1 MTVVAGT
8 RLGPYEVGTPL
19 GAGGMG
25 EVYRAR
31 DTKLGR
37 EAAIKVL
44 PPAFAED
51 AERLARFRRE
61 AQILASLSHP
71 NVAAIY
77 GLEEGPGLVALAME
91 LVPGED
97 LSNRLARGPIPVDEA
112 LDVARQV
119 AEALEEAH
127 GKGVVHRDL
136 KPANVKLAP
145 DGKVKVLDFGL
156 AKALSGEAPAALD
169 SSDSSRSPTMTRQ
182 GTQAGMILGTAA
194 YMSPEQARGKPVDR
208 RADVWSFGV
217 VLFEMLTG
225 RGLFAGE
232 TVSDTLAAV
241 LRADPD
247 WALLPPGLPAPVGDL
262 LRRCLERDPRRR
274 LHDVA
279 DARIVIED
287 VLEGRWRPTA
297 ATAPL
302 PPVATARPPTA
313 RRAAVPLAAFLFG
326 ILVAVPVLSSIRRG
340 PGSPPPSKQPA
351 GFRQLTFLAGGEMA
365 PALSPDG
372 ESFAYVK
379 EVGGQRDVF
388 LQRVGGTNP
397 VNLTAGCE
405 ADDDEPAFSPDGR
418 RIAYRSECAGGGI
431 FVMGATGE
439 SARKVTDAG
448 YDPAWSPDGTE
459 LAVAGE
465 KLRSPISRTTTSP
478 LFAVKVGTGER
489 RLLSSH
495 DAVEPSWSPDGRR
508 VAFWGLVDD
517 TPVRDLFTV
526 AAGGS
531 QSEPAAAVRLLSD
544 RHVDWSPN
552 WTENGRALFFA
563 SSRGGTMNLWR
574 IGVDPGTG
582 RPLGKPEP
590 VTAPS
595 SWVGYLS
602 ASASGRRVAFV
613 DRNVRTKVR
622 IAPFD
627 PAAGRIAGPPREAP
641 LGTVEANGPV
651 SLSADGATLLFDDSG
666 FPQRLVLVE
675 PGGTMRQLTEGPH
688 RDRQG
693 AFSPDG
699 AWIAFQT
706 DRWKGSLALIRP
718 DGSGLSEVLPGRS
731 ASVFQP
737 SWSPDSRWL
746 AAGNTD
752 ADGPFLLEVA
762 DGKAAGPP
770 QFLAPLEEDGLD
782 FWPSSFSPDGRRLAG
797 ALYSAAAHPVGG
809 AVYSLD
815 GRTYRRLPTGDAGA
829 LLFLP
834 DGRRLLLVSRRE
846 IRLFDLEKGG
856 LRTLVTAPEG
866 GEIGSAALSPDGRV
880 LAWHEST
887 DESDIWLAEFE
898 EKE

>member
-1 MTVVAGT
+1 MTMTSGM
-8 RLGPYEVGTPL
+8 RLGPYEVGVAL

-37 EAAIKVL
+37 EAALKVL
-44 PPAFAED
+44 PAAFAED

-71 NVAAIY
+71 NIAAIY
-77 GLEEGPGLVALAME
+77 GLEESDGVVALAME

-97 LSNRLARGPIPVDEA
+97 LSERLARGALPVDEA
-112 LDVARQV
+112 LAVARQI

-136 KPANVKLAP
+136 KPANVKLTP

-156 AKALSGEAPAALD
+156 AKALSGEPSASLD

-194 YMSPEQARGKPVDR
+194 YMSPEQARGKPVDK

-217 VLFEMLTG
+217 VLWEMLSG
-225 RGLFAGE
+225 KRLFAGE

-247 WALLPPGLPAPVGDL
+247 WTLLPPGLPAPAGDL
-262 LRRCLERDPRRR
+262 LRRCLERNPRRR

-287 VLEGRWRPTA
+287 LLDGRWQPPTA
-297 ATAPL
+297 TASLPSPATP
-302 PPVATARPPTA
+302 RPSMA
-313 RRAAVPLAAFLFG
+313 RRAAVPFTAFLLG
-326 ILVAVPVLSSIRRG
+326 VLVTVPFLWATRRSPG
-340 PGSPPPSKQPA
+340 PAAAPTQPA
-351 GFRQLTFLAGGEMA
+351 AFRQLTFLAGGEMA

-379 EVGGQRDVF
+379 DVGSQRDVF

-397 VNLTAGCE
+397 VNLTAGCK

-439 SARKVTDAG
+439 SARKVTDKG
-448 YDPAWSPDGTE
+448 YNPAWSPDGRE
-459 LAVAGE
+459 LAIAGE
-465 KLRSPISRTTTSP
+465 KLRSPFTRTTTSP
-478 LFAVKVGTGER
+478 LWAVKLETGER

-495 DAVEPSWSPDGRR
+495 DAVEPSWSPDGKRI
-508 VAFWGLVDD
+508 AFWGLDD
-517 TPVRDLFTV
+517 ATSARDLFTV
-526 AAGGS
+526 AADGS

-544 RHVDWSPN
+544 PHVDWSPK
-552 WTENGRALFFA
+552 WSGDGRSLFFA

-574 IGVDPGTG
+574 IDLDPVTG
-582 RPLGKPEP
+582 RPLGAPEP

-602 ASASGRRVAFV
+602 VSANGRRIAFV
-613 DRNVRTKVR
+613 DRNVRAKVR

-651 SLSADGATLLFDDSG
+651 SLSPDGATLLFDDSG

-675 PGGTMRQLTEGPH
+675 PAGAMRQLTDGTY

-693 AFSPDG
+693 VFSPDG

-706 DRWKGSLALIRP
+706 NRWPGKLALIRP
-718 DGSGLSEVLPGRS
+718 DGSGLTEVLPGRTT
-731 ASVFQP
+731 SVFNP
-737 SWSPDSRWL
+737 FWSPDNRWL
-746 AAGNTD
+746 GAGNTD
-752 ADGPFLLEVA
+752 ADGPFLIEIA
-762 DGKAAGPP
+762 EGKAVGSP
-770 QFLAPLEEDGLD
+770 QFLAPLGEAGLD
-782 FWPSSFSPDGRRLAG
+782 FWPSSFSPDGRRIAG
-797 ALYSAAAHPVGG
+797 ALYSAAANPVGG
-809 AVYSLD
+809 AVYSLED
-815 GRTYRRLPTGDAGA
+815 RSYRRVPTGDAGT

-834 DGRRLLLVSRRE
+834 DGRRLLLVSNRE
-846 IRLFDLEKGG
+846 IRLFDLEGG
-856 LRTLVTAPEG
+856 GVRTLVTALEG
-866 GEIGSAALSPDGRV
+866 GEIGSAALSRDGRF
-880 LAWHEST
+880 LASQEST

-898 EKE
+898 RPN

>member
-1 MTVVAGT
+1 MTLASGS
-8 RLGPYEVGTPL
+8 RIGPYEVTGRL
-19 GAGGMG
+19 GEGGMG
-25 EVYRAR
+25 EVWRAR

-44 PPAFAED
+44 PAAFAED
-51 AERLARFRRE
+51 GERLARFRRE
-61 AQILASLSHP
+61 AQILASLGHP

-77 GLEEGPGLVALAME
+77 GLEESDGVVALAME

-97 LSNRLARGPIPVDEA
+97 LSQRLGRGPLPVDEA
-112 LDVARQV
+112 LAVARQI

-136 KPANVKLAP
+136 KPANVKLTP
-145 DGKVKVLDFGL
+145 DGRVKVLDFGL
-156 AKALSGEAPAALD
+156 AKALSGDGSASLD

-194 YMSPEQARGKPVDR
+194 YMSPEQARGKPVDK

-217 VLFEMLTG
+217 VLFEMLSG
-225 RGLFAGE
+225 KRLFAGE

-247 WALLPPGLPAPVGDL
+247 WALLPRGLPAPVDDL

-279 DARIVIED
+279 DARVVIED
-287 VLEGRWRPTA
+287 VLEGRWHPPAPTA
-297 ATAPL
+297 PGAPL
-302 PPVATARPPTA
+302 PTRA
-313 RRAAVPLAAFLFG
+313 RRAAVPLAAFLLGVLATAPFLG
-326 ILVAVPVLSSIRRG
+326 TKRRAAGPAAGVAQ
-340 PGSPPPSKQPA
+340 PS

-372 ESFAYVK
+372 ESLLYVK
-379 EVGGQRDVF
+379 EIGGQRDVF

-397 VNLTAGCE
+397 VNLTAGCR

-439 SARKVTDAG
+439 SRRKVTDEG
-448 YDPAWSPDGTE
+448 YNPAFSPDGRE
-459 LAVAGE
+459 LAIAGE
-465 KLRSPISRTTTSP
+465 KLRSPFARTTTSP
-478 LFAVKVGTGER
+478 LRAVKIETGER
-489 RLLSSH
+489 RLLSAH

-508 VAFWGLVDD
+508 VAFWGLDD
-517 TPVRDLFTV
+517 ATSARDVFTV
-526 AAGGS
+526 SADGS
-531 QSEPAAAVRLLSD
+531 QSDAAAAVRVLND
-544 RHVDWSPN
+544 PHVDWSPK
-552 WTENGRALFFA
+552 WSGDGRSLFFA

-574 IGVDPGTG
+574 IALDPASG
-582 RPLGKPEP
+582 RPLGAPEP

-595 SWVGYLS
+595 SWAGYLAVS
-602 ASASGRRVAFV
+602 ANGRRVAFV
-613 DRNVRTKVR
+613 DRNVRTTIR

-627 PAAGRIAGPPREAP
+627 PVSGRLAGAPSEAP

-651 SLSADGATLLFDDSG
+651 SLSPDGATLLFDDSG

-675 PGGTMRQLTEGPH
+675 PGGAMRQLTEGTH

-706 DRWKGSLALIRP
+706 DRWPGKLALVRQ
-718 DGSGLSEVLPGRS
+718 DGSGLTEVLPGRTT
-731 ASVFQP
+731 SVFNP
-737 SWSPDSRWL
+737 YWSPDGRWIV
-746 AAGNTD
+746 AGNTD
-752 ADGPFLLEVA
+752 ADGPFVLEVA
-762 DGKAAGPP
+762 DGKAVGDP
-770 QFLAPLEEDGLD
+770 QFLAPLGEAGLD
-782 FWPSSFSPDGRRLAG
+782 FWPSSFSPDGRRIAG
-797 ALYSAAAHPVGG
+797 ALYSAAANPVGG
-809 AVYSLD
+809 AVYSL
-815 GRTYRRLPTGDAGA
+815 GERSYRRIPTGDAGT
-829 LLFLP
+829 LFFLP
-834 DGRRLLLVSRRE
+834 DGRRLLLVSARE
-846 IRLFDLEKGG
+846 IRLFDLEGG
-856 LRTLVTAPEG
+856 GARTLVTAPKE
-866 GEIGSAALSPDGRV
+866 GEIGAASLSRDGRH

-898 EKE
+898 ER

>member
-1 MTVVAGT
+1 MKVTSGM
-8 RLGPYEVGTPL
+8 RLGPYELGVAL

-44 PPAFAED
+44 PSAFAED
-51 AERLARFRRE
+51 AERLTRFRRE

-77 GLEEGPGLVALAME
+77 GLEETDGLVALAME

-97 LSNRLARGPIPVDEA
+97 LSERLARGPLPVDEA
-112 LDVARQV
+112 LAVARQI

-136 KPANVKLAP
+136 KPANVKLTP

-156 AKALSGEAPAALD
+156 AKALSGEASTSLD

-194 YMSPEQARGKPVDR
+194 YMSPEQARGKPVDK

-217 VLFEMLTG
+217 VLWEMLAG
-225 RGLFAGE
+225 KRLFAGE

-287 VLEGRWRPTA
+287 VLEGRWRPAA
-297 ATAPL
+297 ATPAPAAAAAL
-302 PPVATARPPTA
+302 RPSLA
-313 RRAAVPLAAFLFG
+313 RRAAVPSAAFLLG
-326 ILVAVPVLSSIRRG
+326 VLVTAPFFFSRRSS
-340 PGSPPPSKQPA
+340 PEAPPPSNQPA
-351 GFRQLTFLAGGEMA
+351 SFRQLTFLAGAEMA

-379 EVGGQRDVF
+379 DVGGQRDVF

-397 VNLTAGCE
+397 VNLTAGCK

-439 SARKVTDAG
+439 SARKVTDLG

-459 LAVAGE
+459 VAVAGE

-478 LFAVKVGTGER
+478 LYAVKIATGER

-508 VAFWGLVDD
+508 VAFWGLVGD

-526 AAGGS
+526 AADGS

-552 WTENGRALFFA
+552 WSGDGRALFFA

-574 IGVDPGTG
+574 IAVDPATG
-582 RPLGKPEP
+582 RSLGEPEP

-602 ASASGRRVAFV
+602 VSANGRRVAFV
-613 DRNVRTKVR
+613 DRNVRTTIR

-651 SLSADGATLLFDDSG
+651 SLSPDGATLLFDDSG

-706 DRWKGSLALIRP
+706 DRFTASLALIRP
-718 DGSGLSEVLPGRS
+718 DGSGLSEALPGRS
-731 ASVFQP
+731 MSVFQP
-737 SWSPDSRWL
+737 SWSPDSRWIL
-746 AAGNTD
+746 AGNTD

-762 DGKAAGPP
+762 DGKAVGDP
-770 QFLAPLEEDGLD
+770 QFLAPLGEAGLD
-782 FWPSSFSPDGRRLAG
+782 FWPSSVSPDGRRIAG
-797 ALYSAAAHPVGG
+797 AIYSTAANPVGG
-809 AVYSLD
+809 AVYGLEDRS
-815 GRTYRRLPTGDAGA
+815 YRRLPTGDAGT
-829 LLFLP
+829 LRFLP
-834 DGRRLLLVSRRE
+834 DGRRLLLVSPRE
-846 IRLFDLEKGG
+846 IRLFDLGTGG
-856 LRTLVTAPEG
+856 VRSLVTAPEG
-866 GEIGSAALSPDGRV
+866 GEIGAAALSPDGRV
-880 LAWHEST
+880 LAWHERT

-898 EKE
+898 RSP

>member
-1 MTVVAGT
+1 MKVLSGM
-8 RLGPYEVGTPL
+8 RLGPYEMGVAL
-19 GAGGMG
+19 GSGGMG

-77 GLEEGPGLVALAME
+77 GLEESEGLVALAME

-97 LSNRLARGPIPVDEA
+97 LSERLARGPLPVDEA
-112 LDVARQV
+112 LAVARQI

-136 KPANVKLAP
+136 KPANVKLTP

-156 AKALSGEAPAALD
+156 AKALSGEASTSLD

-194 YMSPEQARGKPVDR
+194 YMSPEQARGKPVDK

-217 VLFEMLTG
+217 VLWELLAG
-225 RGLFAGE
+225 KRLFAGE

-241 LRADPD
+241 LRADPE
-247 WALLPPGLPAPVGDL
+247 WSLLPPGLPAPVGDL

-287 VLEGRWRPTA
+287 VLEGRWQPPATVPSTVVAQPRPSF
-297 ATAPL
+297 
-302 PPVATARPPTA
+302 A
-313 RRAAVPLAAFLFG
+313 RRAAVPFAAFLFG
-326 ILVAVPVLSSIRRG
+326 VLVAAPFFLSMQRG
-340 PGSPPPSKQPA
+340 PETAPPPTQPA
-351 GFRQLTFLAGGEMA
+351 SFRQLTFLAGAEMA

-372 ESFAYVK
+372 ESLAYVK

-397 VNLTAGCE
+397 VNLTAGCK

-439 SARKVTDAG
+439 STRKVTDEGFNPVWA
-448 YDPAWSPDGTE
+448 PDGKE
-459 LAVAGE
+459 LAIAGE
-465 KLRSPISRTTTSP
+465 KLRSPFARTTTSP
-478 LFAVKVGTGER
+478 LWAVKIETGER
-489 RLLSSH
+489 RLVSAH
-495 DAVEPSWSPDGRR
+495 DAVEPSWSPDGKRI
-508 VAFWGLVDD
+508 AFWGLDD
-517 TPVRDLFTV
+517 ATSARDLFTV
-526 AAGGS
+526 DADGS
-531 QSEPAAAVRLLSD
+531 QTEPGAAVRLLSD
-544 RHVDWSPN
+544 PHVDWSPK
-552 WTENGRALFFA
+552 WTENGRALLFA

-574 IGVDPGTG
+574 IALDPATG
-582 RPLGKPEP
+582 RALGVPEP

-595 SWVGYLS
+595 SWVGYLT
-602 ASASGRRVAFV
+602 ASADGRRIGFV
-613 DRNVRTKVR
+613 DRNVRTTIR

-627 PAAGRIAGPPREAP
+627 SAAGRLAGPPREAP
-641 LGTVEANGPV
+641 LGTVEANGNV
-651 SLSADGATLLFDDSG
+651 SLSPDGATLLFDDSG
-666 FPQRLVLVE
+666 FPQRLVLVD
-675 PGGTMRQLTEGPH
+675 PGGVMRQLTEGPH

-693 AFSPDG
+693 KISPDG

-706 DRWKGSLALIRP
+706 DRWPGKLALIRP
-718 DGSGLSEVLPGRS
+718 DGSGLSEVLPGRTT
-731 ASVFQP
+731 SVFNP
-737 SWSPDSRWL
+737 LWSPDGRWL
-746 AAGNTD
+746 VAGNTD
-752 ADGPFLLEVA
+752 ADGPLRLEVA
-762 DGKAAGPP
+762 DGKAVGAP
-770 QFLAPLEEDGLD
+770 QFLGPLGEAGLD
-782 FWPSSFSPDGRRLAG
+782 FWPSSVSPDGLRIAG
-797 ALYSAAAHPVGG
+797 ALYSTAANAVGG
-809 AVYSLD
+809 AVYDLEARS
-815 GRTYRRLPTGDAGA
+815 YRRIPTGEATA
-829 LLFLP
+829 LHFLP
-834 DGRRLLLVSRRE
+834 DGRRLLLVSPRE
-846 IRLFDLEKGG
+846 IRLFELEGG
-856 LRTLVTAPEG
+856 GVRPLVTAPEG
-866 GEIGSAALSPDGRV
+866 GTIGSASLSPDGRV

-898 EKE
+898 KKE

>member
-1 MTVVAGT
+1 MTITPGD
-8 RLGPYEVGTPL
+8 RLGSYEITARL

-25 EVYRAR
+25 EVWRAR

-44 PPAFAED
+44 PTAFAED

-77 GLEEGPGLVALAME
+77 GLEESEGLVALAME

-97 LSNRLARGPIPVDEA
+97 LSERIARSPIPVDEA
-112 LDVARQV
+112 LSVARQI

-136 KPANVKLAP
+136 KPANVKLTP

-156 AKALSGEAPAALD
+156 AKALSGDASAGLD

-194 YMSPEQARGKPVDR
+194 YMSPEQARGKPVDK

-225 RGLFAGE
+225 KRLFAGE

-247 WALLPPGLPAPVGDL
+247 WALLPRGLPAPVGDL
-262 LRRCLERDPRRR
+262 LRRCLEREPRRR

-287 VLEGRWRPTA
+287 VLEGRWQPPA
-297 ATAPL
+297 ATSSSAPL
-302 PPVATARPPTA
+302 ATPHSSFA
-313 RRAAVPLAAFLFG
+313 RRAAVPLAAFLLG
-326 ILVAVPVLSSIRRG
+326 LLVTVPYLWSIRRG
-340 PGSPPPSKQPA
+340 PGTSPSSKQPA
-351 GFRQLTFLAGGEMA
+351 SFRQLTFLAGGEMA

-379 EVGGQRDVF
+379 EVDGQRDVF

-397 VNLTAGCE
+397 VNLTAGCRD
-405 ADDDEPAFSPDGR
+405 DDDEPAFSPDGR

-439 SARKVTDAG
+439 SARKVTDLG
-448 YDPAWSPDGTE
+448 YAPAWSPDGTE
-459 LAVAGE
+459 VAVASE
-465 KLRSPISRTTTSP
+465 KLRSPTSRITKSP
-478 LFAVKVGTGER
+478 LFAVRIGTGER

-517 TPVRDLFTV
+517 TSVRDLFTV
-526 AAGGS
+526 AADGS
-531 QSEPAAAVRLLSD
+531 QSGPAAAVRLLSD
-544 RHVDWSPN
+544 PHVDWSPN
-552 WTENGRALFFA
+552 WSGDGRALLFA

-574 IGVDPGTG
+574 IALDPATG
-582 RPLGKPEP
+582 RPLGEPEP

-602 ASASGRRVAFV
+602 ASANGRRIAFV
-613 DRNVRTKVR
+613 DRNVRTTVR

-627 PAAGRIAGPPREAP
+627 PSAGRLAGSPREAP

-651 SLSADGATLLFDDSG
+651 SLSPDGGTLLFDDSG

-706 DRWKGSLALIRP
+706 DRFTGSLALIRP
-718 DGSGLSEVLPGRS
+718 DGSGLSEVLPGRTT
-731 ASVFQP
+731 SVFQP

-762 DGKAAGPP
+762 NGRAVGDP
-770 QFLAPLEEDGLD
+770 QFLAPLDEAGLD
-782 FWPSSFSPDGRRLAG
+782 FWPSSVSPDGRRIAG
-797 ALYSAAAHPVGG
+797 ALYSTAANPVGG
-809 AVYSLD
+809 AVYSVEE
-815 GRTYRRLPTGDAGA
+815 RSYRRVPTGDAGA
-829 LLFLP
+829 LHFLP
-834 DGRRLLLVSRRE
+834 DGRRLLLVSKRE
-846 IRLFDLEKGG
+846 IRLFDLEGG
-856 LRTLVTAPEG
+856 GVRTLVTAPER
-866 GEIGSAALSPDGRV
+866 GEIGSACLSSDGRF

-898 EKE
+898 PQR

>member
-1 MTVVAGT
+1 MTVTSGM
-8 RLGPYEVGTPL
+8 RLGPYEVGVAL

-37 EAAIKVL
+37 EAALKVL
-44 PPAFAED
+44 PTAFAED

-61 AQILASLSHP
+61 AQILASLSHA
-71 NVAAIY
+71 NIAAIY
-77 GLEEGPGLVALAME
+77 GLEESEGLVALAME

-97 LSNRLARGPIPVDEA
+97 LSERLARGPLPVDEA
-112 LDVARQV
+112 LAVARQI

-136 KPANVKLAP
+136 KPANVKLTP

-156 AKALSGEAPAALD
+156 AKALSGDSSVTLD

-194 YMSPEQARGKPVDR
+194 YMSPEQARGKPVDK

-217 VLFEMLTG
+217 VLWEMLSG
-225 RGLFAGE
+225 KRLFAGE

-247 WALLPPGLPAPVGDL
+247 WTLLPPGLPAPVGDL

-287 VLEGRWRPTA
+287 LLEGRWRAPTA
-297 ATAPL
+297 TASSPSPATP
-302 PPVATARPPTA
+302 RPSMA
-313 RRAAVPLAAFLFG
+313 RRAALPLGAFLLG
-326 ILVAVPVLSSIRRG
+326 ILVTAPFLWSVRRG
-340 PGSPPPSKQPA
+340 REAPASPTQPT

-388 LQRVGGTNP
+388 LQRVGGSNA
-397 VNLTAGCE
+397 VNLTASCK

-439 SARKVTDAG
+439 SARKVTDKG
-448 YDPAWSPDGTE
+448 YNPAWSPDGRE
-459 LAVAGE
+459 LAIAGE
-465 KLRSPISRTTTSP
+465 KLRSPFSRTTTSP
-478 LFAVKVGTGER
+478 LWAVKIETGER

-508 VAFWGLVDD
+508 VAYWGLDD
-517 TPVRDLFTV
+517 ATSARDLFTV
-526 AAGGS
+526 AADGS

-544 RHVDWSPN
+544 PHVDWSPN
-552 WTENGRALFFA
+552 WSADGRALFFA

-574 IGVDPGTG
+574 IDLDPETG
-582 RPLGKPEP
+582 RPLGAPEP

-595 SWVGYLS
+595 SWAGYLT
-602 ASASGRRVAFV
+602 ASTNGRRIAFV
-613 DRNVRTKVR
+613 DRNVRTAVR
-622 IAPFD
+622 IAAFD
-627 PAAGRIAGPPREAP
+627 SAAGRIAGSPRGAP
-641 LGTVEANGPV
+641 IGTVEASGPV
-651 SLSADGATLLFDDSG
+651 SLSPDGATLLFDDSS

-675 PGGTMRQLTEGPH
+675 PGGAMRQLTEGTH

-693 AFSPDG
+693 TFSPDG

-706 DRWKGSLALIRP
+706 DRWPGKLALIRP
-718 DGSGLSEVLPGRS
+718 DGSGLSEVLPGRTT
-731 ASVFQP
+731 SVFNP
-737 SWSPDSRWL
+737 FWSPDNRWL
-746 AAGNTD
+746 GAGNPD
-752 ADGPFLLEVA
+752 ADGPFLLEIA
-762 DGKAAGPP
+762 DGKTAGAP
-770 QFLAPLEEDGLD
+770 QFLAPLGEAGLD
-782 FWPSSFSPDGRRLAG
+782 FWPSSFSPDGRRIAG
-797 ALYSAAAHPVGG
+797 ALYSAAANPVGG
-809 AVYSLD
+809 AVYNLEDRSYL
-815 GRTYRRLPTGDAGA
+815 RVPTGDAGA

-834 DGRRLLLVSRRE
+834 DGRRLLLVSKRE
-846 IRLFDLEKGG
+846 IRLFDLAGG
-856 LRTLVTAPEG
+856 GVRTLVTAPEQ
-866 GEIGSAALSPDGRV
+866 GEIGSAALSRDGHF
-880 LAWHEST
+880 LAWQEST

-898 EKE
+898 KQK